1 MVWLGPSGKHQ
12 LDVAQ
17 EAVAAQQKE
26 PRKIVMDV
34 YTKWCGPCKMMMA
47 NTFTNASVIEYIN
60 SNYYAVKFD
69 AESPDPVTFQGNE
82 FKNPTYDPN
91 RRGRNGVHELSRALK
106 VNAYPTLV
114 YFDEDAN
121 VIAPISGYK
130 QPAQMELYLKFF
142 NEAWR
147 AGFGQAAWESYRDNL
162 PLARRAVLARRPTR
176 LTAALY
182 LWAPEPGLTF
192 NADRHN
198 ETAHQPRLDE

>member
-1 MVWLGPSGKHQ
+1 MRTTLLTLALVMTGGLAWGQAASINWMSLE
-12 LDVAQ
+12 

-47 NTFTNASVIEYIN
+47 NTFTNANVIEYIN

-69 AESPDPVTFQGNE
+69 AESPDPVMFQGNE

-147 AGFGQAAWESYRDNL
+147 AGFDQAAWESYRDNFEYTW
-162 PLARRAVLARRPTR
+162 R
-176 LTAALY
+176 
-182 LWAPEPGLTF
+182 
-192 NADRHN
+192 
-198 ETAHQPRLDE
+198 

>member
-1 MVWLGPSGKHQ
+1 MSLE
-12 LDVAQ
+12 

-69 AESPDPVTFQGNE
+69 AESPDPGTYQGNE

-147 AGFGQAAWESYRDNL
+147 SGFDQAAWESYRDNFEYTW
-162 PLARRAVLARRPTR
+162 R
-176 LTAALY
+176 
-182 LWAPEPGLTF
+182 
-192 NADRHN
+192 
-198 ETAHQPRLDE
+198 

>member
-1 MVWLGPSGKHQ
+1 MRTTLLTLALVMAGGLAWGQAASINWMSLE
-12 LDVAQ
+12 

-91 RRGRNGVHELSRALK
+91 RRGRNGVIASHCRIRSGGGFVA
-106 VNAYPTLV
+106 
-114 YFDEDAN
+114 
-121 VIAPISGYK
+121 IAPSCLPTGVARQCLWPIL
-130 QPAQMELYLKFF
+130 Q
-142 NEAWR
+142 R
-147 AGFGQAAWESYRDNL
+147 AHRTGPFS
-162 PLARRAVLARRPTR
+162 
-176 LTAALY
+176 
-182 LWAPEPGLTF
+182 
-192 NADRHN
+192 
-198 ETAHQPRLDE
+198 

>member
-1 MVWLGPSGKHQ
+1 MRTTLLTLALVMAGGLAWGQAASINWMSLE
-12 LDVAQ
+12 

-26 PRKIVMDV
+26 PRKIMMDV

-47 NTFTNASVIEYIN
+47 NTFTNANVIEYIN
-60 SNYYAVKFD
+60 ANYYAVKFD

-82 FKNPTYDPN
+82 FTNPTYDPN

-114 YFDEDAN
+114 YFDEEAN

-130 QPAQMELYLKFF
+130 QPSQMELYLKFF

-147 AGFGQAAWESYRDNL
+147 AGFDQAAWESYRDNFEYTW
-162 PLARRAVLARRPTR
+162 R
-176 LTAALY
+176 
-182 LWAPEPGLTF
+182 
-192 NADRHN
+192 
-198 ETAHQPRLDE
+198 